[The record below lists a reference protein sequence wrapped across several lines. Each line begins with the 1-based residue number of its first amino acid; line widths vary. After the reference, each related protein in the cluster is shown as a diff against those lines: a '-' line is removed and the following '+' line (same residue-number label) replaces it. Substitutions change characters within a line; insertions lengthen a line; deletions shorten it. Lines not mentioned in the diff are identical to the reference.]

1 MIALIDYGAGN
12 LTSVRKALAHLGAP
26 AATPAAPADLGAA
39 VGVIVPGVGNFEVT
53 AALGD
58 DWRAAIRDHIAR
70 DKPMLGICVGMQ
82 WLFDGSA
89 EAPGHPG
96 LELLPGRCRLLLD
109 EEGAAAGAVGAQARG
124 RAAETGRAAPR
135 AGGETGVRSRREG
148 AETGRA
154 EPRAGGG
161 PTEAGGGEAKT
172 GGAGA
177 FKVPHVGWNSLHRTR
192 DSWLL
197 EGVGEGDQVYFTHS
211 YAAPVTESCV
221 GSTRYGVEFAAAVEH
236 GAVGGVQFHPEKS
249 SDVGL
254 RILRNF
260 LRRVSQSRD
269 RRGSGD
275 RRRRS
280 R

>member
-26 AATPAAPADLGAA
+26 VTTPAAPADLAA
-39 VGVIVPGVGNFEVT
+39 ADGVIVPGVGNFEVT
-53 AALGD
+53 AALGA

-70 DKPMLGICVGMQ
+70 ERPMLGICVGMQ

-96 LELLPGRCRLLLD
+96 LELLPGTCSLITD
-109 EEGAAAGAVGAQARG
+109 EDDGSE
-124 RAAETGRAAPR
+124 
-135 AGGETGVRSRREG
+135 
-148 AETGRA
+148 
-154 EPRAGGG
+154 
-161 PTEAGGGEAKT
+161 
-172 GGAGA
+172 A

-192 DSWLL
+192 GSWLL
-197 EGVGEGDQVYFTHS
+197 EGVDEGDQVYFTHS
-211 YAAPVTESCV
+211 YAAPVTGSCV

-260 LRRVSQSRD
+260 LRRVPA
-269 RRGSGD
+269 
-275 RRRRS
+275 
-280 R
+280 

>member
-26 AATPAAPADLGAA
+26 ATTPSAPADLQEAA
-39 VGVIVPGVGNFEVT
+39 GVIVPGVGNFEVT

-58 DWRAAIRDHIAR
+58 DWRAAIRGHIAR
-70 DKPMLGICVGMQ
+70 ERPMLGICVGMQ

-96 LELLPGRCRLLLD
+96 LGLLPGTCRLITD
-109 EEGAAAGAVGAQARG
+109 EEGASAPAIEAPVGG
-124 RAAETGRAAPR
+124 SAAETGNAAAR
-135 AGGETGVRSRREG
+135 AGGRRP
-148 AETGRA
+148 TI
-154 EPRAGGG
+154 GGG
-161 PTEAGGGEAKT
+161 GVARALEGEAKA
-172 GGAGA
+172 GGAPANIRGNAGA
-177 FKVPHVGWNSLHRTR
+177 FKVPHVGWNSLHRSR

-211 YAAPVTESCV
+211 YAAPITERCV

-254 RILRNF
+254 RILANF
-260 LRRVSQSRD
+260 LRRVPTS
-269 RRGSGD
+269 
-275 RRRRS
+275 
-280 R
+280 

>member
-1 MIALIDYGAGN
+1 
-12 LTSVRKALAHLGAP
+12 
-26 AATPAAPADLGAA
+26 
-39 VGVIVPGVGNFEVT
+39 
-53 AALGD
+53 
-58 DWRAAIRDHIAR
+58 
-70 DKPMLGICVGMQ
+70 MLGICVGMQ

-96 LELLPGRCRLLLD
+96 LELLPGKCRLIID
-109 EEGAAAGAVGAQARG
+109 EDDGSE
-124 RAAETGRAAPR
+124 
-135 AGGETGVRSRREG
+135 
-148 AETGRA
+148 
-154 EPRAGGG
+154 
-161 PTEAGGGEAKT
+161 
-172 GGAGA
+172 A

-221 GSTRYGVEFAAAVEH
+221 GSTRYGVEFAAAVER

-260 LRRVSQSRD
+260 LRRVR
-269 RRGSGD
+269 
-275 RRRRS
+275 
-280 R
+280 